1 MLFKVDILRYDFIRK
16 VWGKKTVNHYKMKTF
31 NVLFSTAAVYRNIV
45 ASIQMFQE
53 KQNIFLIF
61 NKLSQIAKNI
71 DAN

>member
-1 MLFKVDILRYDFIRK
+1 
-16 VWGKKTVNHYKMKTF
+16 MKTF